1 MASMI
6 MMVFVA
12 SVVAGCATGPKGPTD
27 QELITTT
34 VKSFTEALLLKN
46 IDALMATVSE
56 NFYHPEVGDKAAA
69 KDMLG
74 QGMDSGYVDDGAI
87 DLDNMAIKIEGDTA
101 EAYPIV
107 ASAPAG
113 SVTVGLTLK
122 KENGAWL
129 ITAINVEGI

>member
-1 MASMI
+1 MI

-12 SVVAGCATGPKGPTD
+12 SVLAGCATGPKGPTD
-27 QELITTT
+27 QELITATA
-34 VKSFTEALLLKN
+34 KSFTDALLAKN

-56 NFYHPEVGDKAAA
+56 NFHHPEVGDKAAA
-69 KDMLG
+69 KDILK
-74 QGMDSGYVDDGAI
+74 QGMDSGFVDNGKI
-87 DLDNMAIKIEGDTA
+87 DLANMAITIKGDTA